1 MRRFGAFI
9 SAFFLIFLL
18 CSCESGTPAV
28 QKYSQTEFLFD
39 TVVTLTVY
47 AEDDSSLVGAFA
59 LCEKYEN
66 MLSRSIE
73 GSDVWRINHA
83 KGESV
88 TVGSETARLIE
99 LSLEYSALTD
109 GAFDITVA
117 PLSELWGFSAENP
130 SVPTANSIEALLPAV
145 DYTAVVVD
153 GCTVTVPDGCGIDLG
168 AVAKGYISDRLCDY
182 FKDCGVSAALI
193 NLGGNVATVGTKPD
207 GSDWQIGIRDP
218 DGGYPDYVG
227 TLSLGETSVVT
238 SGIYE
243 RCFEEN
249 GVLYHHILSPENGY
263 PVNNT
268 LASVT
273 VICKSGV
280 DADALSTSLYLM
292 GFERAFDF
300 VENNPDAEAVFIMT
314 DGEIRLSKGVNFTE

>member
-1 MRRFGAFI
+1 MRRFGVFI
-9 SAFFLIFLL
+9 SVFSMIFAL
-18 CSCESGTPAV
+18 CGCKSDTPMV

-39 TVVTLTVY
+39 TVVNITVY
-47 AEDDSSLVGAFA
+47 AEDDSSLAGAFE

-66 MLSRSIE
+66 MFSRNIE

-88 TVGSETARLIE
+88 TVDSETAYLIE
-99 LSLEYSALTD
+99 LSLKYSDITD
-109 GAFDITVA
+109 GAFDITIA

-130 SVPTANSIEALLPAV
+130 SVPSQDSIEALLPLV
-145 DYTAVVVD
+145 DYTAVSID

-182 FKDCGVSAALI
+182 FMTCGVSAALI

-207 GSDWQIGIRDP
+207 GSSWQIGIRDP
-218 DGGYPDYVG
+218 GGDYPDYVG

-243 RCFEEN
+243 RCFEED
-249 GVLYHHILSPENGY
+249 GVLYHHILSSENGY
-263 PVNNT
+263 PVNNS

-292 GFERAFDF
+292 GFERAFEF
-300 VENNPDAEAVFIMT
+300 VRNSPDTEAVFITT
-314 DGEIRLSKGVNFTE
+314 DGEIFLSDGANFN